1 MPVKSAKP
9 VPATPYEQDL
19 ALWAVETARLL
30 RERRF
35 EEIDIENLA
44 EEVEALARSD
54 KRELLSRLT
63 VLLQH
68 LLKWKWQPENRSSS
82 WGLTIR
88 TQRDE
93 LGHLFQQSPSLRPAV
108 PKAIAE
114 VYVSAVARAGIETGL
129 PAEVFPE
136 ECPWSAEQILSVAF
150 FPD

>member
-9 VPATPYEQDL
+9 VPASLYEQDV

-54 KRELLSRLT
+54 KRELRSRLR
-63 VLLQH
+63 VLIQH
-68 LLKWKWQPENRSSS
+68 LLKWKWQPEKRSPG
-82 WGLTIR
+82 WRGTIR
-88 TQRDE
+88 SQRNE
-93 LGHLFQQSPSLRPAV
+93 LSDLFQQSPSLQGAV
-108 PKAIAE
+108 SEAVEE
-114 VYVSAVARAGIETGL
+114 VYASAVGNASDDSGL
-129 PAEVFPE
+129 PEQTFPE
-136 ECPWSAEQILSVAF
+136 RCPWSAEQILSVAF